1 MNEFKDLVDFIINDL
16 KLKGDQCFFFVGY
29 DGKSDIAL
37 MTPSKEK
44 ILGNCIWNMMNEP
57 TRRRVLTSGVL
68 SWLREKGLIDL
79 SGMLYFLV
87 EDGYN
92 PETNTVWY
100 NFIEAKNQEDAEK
113 IATNHKL
120 DPSTVEPIHGQNL
133 MEAIGYAM
141 AIMSYPQYSLKPLV
155 TCDDERD
162 IETIKQKIYK

>member
-1 MNEFKDLVDFIINDL
+1 MNEFKDLVDFVINKL

-29 DGKSDIAL
+29 DGKDDVTL

-92 PETNTVWY
+92 PKTNTIWY
-100 NFIEAKNQEDAEK
+100 NFIEAKSQEDAEK
-113 IATNHKL
+113 IA
-120 DPSTVEPIHGQNL
+120 
-133 MEAIGYAM
+133 
-141 AIMSYPQYSLKPLV
+141 
-155 TCDDERD
+155 
-162 IETIKQKIYK
+162 